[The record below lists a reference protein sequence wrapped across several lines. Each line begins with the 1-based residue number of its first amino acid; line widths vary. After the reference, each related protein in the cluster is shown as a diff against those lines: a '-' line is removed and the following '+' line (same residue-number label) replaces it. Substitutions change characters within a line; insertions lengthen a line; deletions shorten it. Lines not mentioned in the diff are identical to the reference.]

1 MQSSCVV
8 IINQEAVELAG
19 SIPAVLKKY
28 NVETQTSKEVIMAKV
43 NLAVRASRK
52 WAVRI
57 GFSIALGTGMT
68 AIQPNGV

>member
-1 MQSSCVV
+1 MQPSCVV
-8 IINQEAVELAG
+8 VVNQEAVELAG

-28 NVETQTSKEVIMAKV
+28 NVEAQTSKEVIMAKV

-57 GFSIALGTGMT
+57 GFSITLGTGVT